1 MTSARSAFR
10 AAIGLFVVLCS
21 SVAFGAQEPAAVF
34 AKKCSGCHTF
44 GHGDRVG
51 PDLKGVTDRRARSW
65 LLAWIRSSQRLVTE
79 RDRTALTL
87 FEKFKRERMPDQ
99 PLSEQEIAALL
110 DYFAAGGPLT
120 ASGGRAR
127 LAATAG
133 AAEIALGRDV
143 FFGARSA
150 RSGGASCASSHAVQ
164 ADRAP
169 GGGTFGA
176 DLTHVYSRF
185 QDAALS
191 DFLRRPCFPRA
202 FPNQDA
208 APLTDE
214 EAFAVKAFLFKID
227 RNNSRGSRTASGQ
240 W

>member
-1 MTSARSAFR
+1 MTSARFGVR
-10 AAIGLFVVLCS
+10 AALGLSIVLCS
-21 SVAFGAQEPAAVF
+21 GPAFGAQDPAAVF

-51 PDLKGVTDRRARSW
+51 PDLRGVTDRRARPW
-65 LLAWIRSSQRLVTE
+65 LMTWIRSSQRLVAA

-99 PLSEQEIAALL
+99 SLTELEIGALL

-120 ASGGRAR
+120 SSGGRAR
-127 LAATAG
+127 HAATAG

-143 FFGARSA
+143 FFGARAA
-150 RSGGASCASSHAVQ
+150 RSGGASCASCHAVQ
-164 ADRAP
+164 VDRDRS
-169 GGGTFGA
+169 GGTLGT

-185 QDAALS
+185 QDAALA

-202 FPNQDA
+202 FPNGDA

-214 EAFAVKAFLFKID
+214 EAFAVKAFLFQVD
-227 RNNSRGSRTASGQ
+227 RNDSRGNRAAGGQ
-240 W
+240 R

>member
-1 MTSARSAFR
+1 MTSARGVFR
-10 AAIGLFVVLCS
+10 AAIALFVVLRGGL
-21 SVAFGAQEPAAVF
+21 AYGAQDPAAVF

-51 PDLKGVTDRRARSW
+51 PDLKGVTDRRARPW

-79 RDRTALTL
+79 RDRTALTI

-99 PLSEQEIAALL
+99 PLSDQEIGALL

-127 LAATAG
+127 HAATAH

-143 FFGARSA
+143 FFGARPA
-150 RSGGASCASSHAVQ
+150 RSGGASCASCHTVQ

-169 GGGTFGA
+169 GGGTFGT

-214 EAFAVKAFLFKID
+214 EAFAVKAFLFKVD
-227 RNNSRGSRTASGQ
+227 RSSPRGRMGG

>member
-1 MTSARSAFR
+1 MTSARAGFR
-10 AAIGLFVVLCS
+10 AAIGLLVVLCS
-21 SVAFGAQEPAAVF
+21 SFAFGAQDPAAVF

-51 PDLKGVTDRRARSW
+51 PDLKGVTDRRSRPW

-79 RDRTALTL
+79 RDHTALTL

-99 PLSEQEIAALL
+99 PLSDQEIAALL

-120 ASGGRAR
+120 AGAGRAR
-127 LAATAG
+127 HAETAG

-150 RSGGASCASSHAVQ
+150 RSGGASCASCHSLQ
-164 ADRAP
+164 SDRAP
-169 GGGTFGA
+169 RGGTFGA

-214 EAFAVKAFLFKID
+214 EAFAVKAFLFKVD
-227 RNNSRGSRTASGQ
+227 RSSARGRARGG

>member
-1 MTSARSAFR
+1 MTSARIAFR
-10 AAIGLFVVLCS
+10 AAIAVFVVLYGGF
-21 SVAFGAQEPAAVF
+21 AYGAQDPAAVF

-51 PDLKGVTDRRARSW
+51 PDLKGVTDRRARPW
-65 LLAWIRSSQRLVTE
+65 LLAWIRSSQRMVTA

-99 PLSEQEIAALL
+99 TLSEQEIGALL

-120 ASGGRAR
+120 AGAGRAR
-127 LAATAG
+127 HAATAA

-150 RSGGASCASSHAVQ
+150 RSGGASCASCHAVQ
-164 ADRAP
+164 IDAATS
-169 GGGTFGA
+169 GGTFGT
-176 DLTHVYSRF
+176 DLTHAYSRF

-202 FPNQDA
+202 FRNENA
-208 APLTDE
+208 APLTDD
-214 EAFAVKAFLFKID
+214 EAFAVKAFLFQVD
-227 RNNSRGSRTASGQ
+227 RNRSRTSRTTGGQ
-240 W
+240 